1 MKLMFVGSSLSLL
14 LYVIFT
20 PIQELKT
27 LNQARAAMQSGH
39 FEQAM
44 RYVDQTRQSQPQFYA
59 AEATALCGDVILA
72 QARKLA
78 DGSEPDFV
86 GAVAL
91 ARSLASRCDTTERD
105 GEVAHLVEQVATQ
118 HLAWATARCQQ
129 QDYTGALTALQ
140 HLATLPYPERSLTQA
155 HEEAAWCHLAF
166 ANALAQQKLFEVA
179 LEQLQ
184 RVASLDSSLVRATAL
199 QQVQPIVAEEIE
211 TWLQRQHYVQAF
223 QQLGK
228 YQQWFAADPA
238 TASHL
243 ADLESHVE
251 HQVFG
256 VALGRSCR
264 GTVLPQR
271 EPVQTVQHRPGKA
284 GKQGKAQKAAGTP
297 PGPVAVATTLGT
309 GIPEDAQPANLALRN
324 TTTHRL
330 RVLLRGPEPRN
341 VLLDTQAQDVLQL
354 APAEYVVGVYAPE
367 DCRVRPA
374 RSVWTIREW
383 GLLRVEFFQDKG
395 DGDAPGTLRT
405 VRSTPVVK

>member
-1 MKLMFVGSSLSLL
+1 MKLMFVVASLSLL
-14 LYVIFT
+14 LYVVFA
-20 PIQELKT
+20 PVQELQA
-27 LNQARAAMQSGH
+27 LNRARAAMQPGH

-44 RYVDQTRQSQPQFYA
+44 RYVDQARQSQPQFYA
-59 AEATALCGDVILA
+59 AEVTALCGDVILA
-72 QARKLA
+72 QARNLA
-78 DGSEPDFV
+78 DGPEPDFV

-105 GEVAHLVEQVATQ
+105 GEVARLVEQVATQ

-140 HLATLPYPERSLTQA
+140 HLVTLPSPERSLTQA
-155 HEEAAWCHLAF
+155 HEEAAWCRLAF

-184 RVASLDSSLVRATAL
+184 RVTSLDNRLVRATAL
-199 QQVQPIVAEEIE
+199 QQAPPIVAEE
-211 TWLQRQHYVQAF
+211 TGAWLQRQHYAQAF

-243 ADLESHVE
+243 ADLESRTE

-264 GTVLPQR
+264 STVLPQR

-284 GKQGKAQKAAGTP
+284 GSNSRKAAKP
-297 PGPVAVATTLGT
+297 SNHPV
-309 GIPEDAQPANLALRN
+309 IP
-324 TTTHRL
+324 
-330 RVLLRGPEPRN
+330 
-341 VLLDTQAQDVLQL
+341 
-354 APAEYVVGVYAPE
+354 VGF
-367 DCRVRPA
+367 
-374 RSVWTIREW
+374 S
-383 GLLRVEFFQDKG
+383 
-395 DGDAPGTLRT
+395 
-405 VRSTPVVK
+405 